1 MTLIRW
7 GMLAL
12 AAVGSVLP
20 AAPKEIDRFTVWHY
34 EADTDPM
41 TDEAKFNAWL
51 PADDEDA
58 LLVIGCAGPGVP
70 LKIAVKFSTRL
81 GGPDGYRDFM
91 WRSGS
96 RDAVTEQWAYVG
108 GAIAGI
114 HLPPEDSP
122 LRKALVD
129 DSALKVRATTSTGST
144 VDASFH
150 TGGDDG
156 AITRLL
162 IDCKL
167 DPRFP

>member
-1 MTLIRW
+1 MTVMRW
-7 GMLAL
+7 GVLVAL
-12 AAVGSVLP
+12 TAAAVWP
-20 AAPKEIDRFTVWHY
+20 AGAKEIDRFTVWHY
-34 EADTDPM
+34 EGDTDPM
-41 TDEAKFNAWL
+41 TDAAKFNAWM
-51 PADDEDA
+51 PSDDEDA

-96 RDAVTEQWAYVG
+96 REAVTEQWAYVG
-108 GAIAGI
+108 GSIAGI
-114 HLPPEDSP
+114 DLPPEDSP
-122 LRKALVD
+122 LRAALAD
-129 DSALKVRATTSTGST
+129 DGAFKVRATTSTGST

-150 TGGDDG
+150 TGGDDRV
-156 AITRLL
+156 ITRLL